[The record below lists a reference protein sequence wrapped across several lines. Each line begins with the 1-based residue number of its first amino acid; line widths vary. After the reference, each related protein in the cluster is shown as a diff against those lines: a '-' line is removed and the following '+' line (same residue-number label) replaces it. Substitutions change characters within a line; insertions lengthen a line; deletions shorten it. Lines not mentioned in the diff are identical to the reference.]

1 MRGATQSATKYETQ
15 DQFQSTLPMRGATIV
30 CLLLWI
36 CLMIS
41 IHTPHAGSDF
51 AGKIFYSTLVLF
63 QSTLPMRGA
72 TYVRHCNFIHRRY
85 FNPHSPCGERLYY
98 DTVLPVSFDFNPHS
112 PCGERRCCPPPHL
125 DCHTISIHTPHAGSD
140 PKGYIKCIVKID
152 FNPHSP
158 CGERPR
164 QKIRALHL
172 NQISIHTPHAGSDRG
187 YDKSANDFIYFNP
200 HSPCGERQRT
210 YFLMNF

>member
-112 PCGERRCCPPPHL
+112 PCGERL
-125 DCHTISIHTPHAGSD
+125 SLGVYSTNTSNISIHTPHAGSD
-140 PKGYIKCIVKID
+140 VAAHHHTWTVTPFQSTLPMRGAT
-152 FNPHSP
+152 
-158 CGERPR
+158 
-164 QKIRALHL
+164 QRAISSALL
-172 NQISIHTPHAGSDRG
+172 KSISIHTPHAGSDLVKR
-187 YDKSANDFIYFNP
+187 YVRYI
-200 HSPCGERQRT
+200 
-210 YFLMNF
+210 